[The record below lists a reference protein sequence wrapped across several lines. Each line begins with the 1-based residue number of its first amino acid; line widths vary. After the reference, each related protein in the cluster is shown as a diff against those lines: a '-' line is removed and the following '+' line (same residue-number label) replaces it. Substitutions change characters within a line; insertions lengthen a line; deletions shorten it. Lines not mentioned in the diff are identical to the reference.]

1 MRAARLVSPP
11 MDSTIIG
18 HVEPSAARQPNLT
31 PVRVWLYFIAA
42 LVCAMIL
49 VGGATRLTES
59 GLSITEWKPITGVL
73 PPLSEGD
80 WQSELE
86 RYRQTTEYQQINRGM
101 SLDEFRTIYWWEW
114 GHRLLGRLIGI
125 VFLVPFL
132 FFWLTR
138 RLRGA
143 DAGRTLILFALGG
156 VQGALG
162 WWMVTSGL
170 VGRVDV
176 SQYRLTA
183 HLCLAFL
190 ILGYALWLAMTIGS
204 RASFQWTG
212 GSRGGAVAVLVLL
225 FLQIAAGGIV
235 AGLDAGLASNTWPL
249 MAGRVIPDGLWELLP
264 VLSNL
269 TENPLTAQF
278 VHRMLGYMVAAMIIA
293 HAIMA
298 LTRYRND
305 VVRASAL
312 MLLALVTLQISFG
325 IATVLSGAQI
335 GPALAHQAG
344 AIALFCVAVWHL
356 RSVGLAPR

>member
-1 MRAARLVSPP
+1 
-11 MDSTIIG
+11 MDATIIG
-18 HVEPSAARQPNLT
+18 HVEPVAAPPPNLT
-31 PVRVWLYFIAA
+31 PVRIWLYAIVA

-73 PPLSEGD
+73 PPLNEAD
-80 WQSELE
+80 WQAELE
-86 RYRQTTEYQQINRGM
+86 RYRQTTEYQKINRGM
-101 SLDEFRTIYWWEW
+101 SLDAFKTIYWWEW
-114 GHRLLGRLIGI
+114 SHRLLGRLIGV

-132 FFWLTR
+132 FFWLTG

-143 DAGRTLILFALGG
+143 EAGRALILFVLGG
-156 VQGALG
+156 AQGALG

-183 HLCLAFL
+183 HLCLAFI
-190 ILGYALWLAMTIGS
+190 ILGYALWLAMTIGA
-204 RASFQWTG
+204 RASFQLSR
-212 GSRGGAVAVLVLL
+212 GSRGAIAVLVLI

-249 MAGRVIPDGLWELLP
+249 MAGRIVPDGLWELSP

-278 VHRMLGYMVAAMIIA
+278 VHRMLGYLVAAMIVA
-293 HAIMA
+293 HAAVA
-298 LTRYRND
+298 LRRYGD
-305 VVRASAL
+305 DAIRASAL
-312 MLLALVTLQISFG
+312 ELLALVTLQISLG

-335 GPALAHQAG
+335 GPALVHQAG
-344 AIALFCVAVWHL
+344 AVALFCAAVWHSWNMG
-356 RSVGLAPR
+356 RVSR